1 MYLDEDML
9 KNFGGVDVNSLNY
22 ITGAENDNQHEISEP
37 FPENSLQSNYFNQEH
52 LVSMFKKQK
61 RTFSIL
67 SVNIQSLNAKINQL
81 RIILADLDQQG
92 YQFSAICLQE
102 SWLSHDS
109 DTALLQLD
117 GYTGILYLSSG
128 QNMFSTRRSSNL
140 LEERVYL

>member
-92 YQFSAICLQE
+92 INLARYVCKKAGCRMTLIQLYYNQM
-102 SWLSHDS
+102 
-109 DTALLQLD
+109 DTH
-117 GYTGILYLSSG
+117 
-128 QNMFSTRRSSNL
+128 
-140 LEERVYL
+140 